1 MERDL
6 ALPVDRMTR
15 AMGGRETSKAQD
27 SPPPV
32 PPPAPLA
39 MPVQDLQALPS
50 DSIPTSFRRDGATRV
65 LFARLVTFGGA
76 LVLTLFATDQM
87 IEAVAVGQVTALQW
101 ALVVLFVFSFAWIA
115 LSAASAVA
123 GLLFGSPRAVREG
136 EAPVTTRTAL
146 VMPVYNENPARTAA
160 ALAAMGRS
168 LAEKG
173 YGAAFELFILS
184 DTTMPAF
191 WVKETAAVG
200 ELRRML
206 AGRMAVWYRRRY
218 RNTAR
223 KAGNLKDFV
232 ERWGGR
238 YDFMIVLDADSIMA
252 PETLV
257 SLVRRMQA
265 DPSLGLLQTVP
276 VLAGGQTLFSRL
288 QQFAAGVYG
297 PVVGRGLAA
306 WQGDDGNYWGH
317 NAIIRVPAFAA
328 SCGLPELAG
337 RKPFG
342 GAILSHDFVEAALL
356 RRAGWAVRMA
366 PDLGGSWEE
375 SPPSLLDVAARDRRW
390 AQGNLQHLK
399 VLRTRGLA
407 WPSRVHFLIGIM
419 SYLASPL
426 WLALILVGIVLTLQA
441 KLIRPE
447 FFSEGFQLFPTWP
460 QFDAQRM
467 IWLFVFT
474 IGVLLLPKFI
484 GLGRALLNGARRRG
498 SGGALAL
505 VGSTFFEIL
514 LSAVYAPIL
523 MLLQSRQVW
532 EILLG
537 RDSGWVTQRR
547 DAGSTP
553 WREVVRRHWLHSF
566 LGLLASVLLWKLS
579 RPLLAWMSP
588 TLIGLLLAL
597 PLSRVS
603 GSAEAGKALLR
614 WHLLRIPEESDPPAI
629 VAFRDALEPRFRD
642 ALADVGIASL
652 LRDDRRRAEHFHY
665 VLPRPKGPRGHL
677 DIEPLAVEAKLS
689 DAHTSTEAI
698 GWLTVGEMLAV
709 LNDRT
714 LFEGLLRLDGDQGE
728 RQGAELSEQTSV
740 LERLVVIA

>member
-1 MERDL
+1 M
-6 ALPVDRMTR
+6 AVPMDRMIQGIGHRRTPQ
-15 AMGGRETSKAQD
+15 AEDPIPST
-27 SPPPV
+27 

-39 MPVQDLQALPS
+39 MPEQDLRAP
-50 DSIPTSFRRDGATRV
+50 PTDAVLGHSRRDGASRV
-65 LFARLVTFGGA
+65 FLARLVTFGGSLA
-76 LVLTLFATDQM
+76 LTLFAADQM
-87 IEAVAVGQVTALQW
+87 LQAVAVGKVTALQW
-101 ALVVLFVFSFAWIA
+101 ILVFLFVVSFAWIA
-115 LSAASAVA
+115 LAAASAVA
-123 GLLFGSPRAVREG
+123 GLLVGPPRAVRE
-136 EAPVTTRTAL
+136 EELPLSTRTAL

-160 ALAAMGRS
+160 ALAAMGRA
-168 LAEKG
+168 LAEQG
-173 YGAAFELFILS
+173 YGAAFEIFILS
-184 DTTMPAF
+184 DTRVPAV
-191 WVKETAAVG
+191 WIQETAAVS
-200 ELRRML
+200 ELRRVL
-206 AGRMAVWYRRRY
+206 AGQMAVWYRRRY
-218 RNTAR
+218 RNAAR

-257 SLVRRMQA
+257 TLVRRMQA
-265 DPSLGLLQTVP
+265 DPALGLLQTVP
-276 VLAGGQTLFSRL
+276 VLAEGRTLFARL

-328 SCGLPELAG
+328 ACGLPELRG

-356 RRAGWAVRMA
+356 RRAGWSVRMA
-366 PDLGGSWEE
+366 PELGGSWEE
-375 SPPSLLDVAARDRRW
+375 GPPSLLDVAARDRRW

-399 VLRTRGLA
+399 VLPTRGLV

-426 WLALILVGIVLTLQA
+426 WLALILVGVVLTLQA

-474 IGVLLLPKFI
+474 MGVLLLPKFI

-498 SGGALAL
+498 SGGAPGLL
-505 VGSTFFEIL
+505 GSTLFEIL

-532 EILLG
+532 EIVLG
-537 RDSGWVTQRR
+537 QDSGWVTQRR
-547 DAGSTP
+547 EVGNTP
-553 WREVVRRHWLHSF
+553 WHEVVRRHWLHSL
-566 LGLLASVLLWKLS
+566 LGLVVSVLLWHLS
-579 RPLLAWMSP
+579 RDILAWMSP
-588 TLIGLLLAL
+588 TLIGLLLAI

-603 GSAEAGKALLR
+603 GSAEVGKALLR
-614 WHLLRIPEESDPPAI
+614 CHLLRIPEESRQPPVMAL
-629 VAFRDALEPRFRD
+629 RDDLEPGFQK
-642 ALADVGIASL
+642 AVAGADLASL
-652 LRDDRRRAEHFHY
+652 LLDAGRQAVHFHH
-665 VLPRPKGPRGHL
+665 VMPPPRLARGQPDL
-677 DIEPLAVEAKLS
+677 ERLAVAAKLA
-689 DAHTSTEAI
+689 DAATAAEAI
-698 GWLTVGEMLAV
+698 QWLTPGELLAL
-709 LNDRT
+709 LNDRI
-714 LFEGLLRLDGDQGE
+714 LFEGLLRLDSGE
-728 RQGAELSEQTSV
+728 AVGAGVAMAEPAI
-740 LERLVVIA
+740 ERLRVGA